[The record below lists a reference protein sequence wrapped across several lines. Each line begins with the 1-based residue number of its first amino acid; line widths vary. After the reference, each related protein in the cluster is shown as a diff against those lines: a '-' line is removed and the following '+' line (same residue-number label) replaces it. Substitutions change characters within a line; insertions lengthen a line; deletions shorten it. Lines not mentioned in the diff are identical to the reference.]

1 MAPRREI
8 PFVIYA
14 AAGSAGAL
22 SSLLADRS
30 SYIMENL
37 AVHGAVLFRGFRVA
51 SELTFERAVL
61 SIKGMR
67 AMDCYFMSEPG
78 RTIVEGTKHVFNT
91 NSLFK
96 TGGSWAMSAI
106 HTENYSCPDVPRFIS
121 FLCMKPSWIGGETGL
136 VDMAQVYSE
145 LDDGLKAKLEAK
157 SCRVRH
163 IPVQSIVN
171 RYQVSAEAVRRI
183 CGQYGIPIVQ
193 SAADEEHVLLCK
205 PNVFDHPVSRIPA
218 LTANLHFE
226 VKGLPA
232 ELNTIF
238 RRRYT
243 GWKWALH
250 RFVWNHPRFVRF
262 ITNPRKPPGKR
273 PASRPDPQAKV
284 GSIFSGEDAKNLA
297 RIIEKHFHA
306 LGWRAG
312 DVLVVDNLQIAHTGL
327 PGLGPRL
334 LRVLLTNP
342 MRMDLS
348 MTSPGRQT
356 PVDDPG
362 HRSLGE
368 LFRQGD
374 ACERRS
380 VVSS

>member
-1 MAPRREI
+1 MASPREI
-8 PFVIYA
+8 PFVIHA
-14 AAGSAGAL
+14 TEGRGGAL
-22 SSLLADRS
+22 HSFLAERS
-30 SYIMENL
+30 NHIMEKL
-37 AVHGAVLFRGFRVA
+37 AVHGAVLFRAFRID
-51 SELTFERAVL
+51 SEPVFERAVL
-61 SIKGMR
+61 SINGMR
-67 AMDCYFMSEPG
+67 AMDCYFMPEPG
-78 RTIVEGTKHVFNT
+78 RTIVEGTKSVFNT

-96 TGGSWAMSAI
+96 TGGSWGMTAI
-106 HTENYSCPDVPRFIS
+106 HTENYSSPDVPRFIS
-121 FLCMKPSWIGGETGL
+121 FLCVKPSWIGGETGL

-145 LDDGLKAKLEAK
+145 LDDALKAKLEAK
-157 SCRVRH
+157 ACCVRH

-171 RYQVSAEAVRRI
+171 RYQVSADAVRRI
-183 CGQYGIPIVQ
+183 CEQYGMPIVQ
-193 SAADEEHVLLCK
+193 SSGDEAQVLLCK
-205 PNVFDHPVSRIPA
+205 PNVFDHPVTRIPA

-250 RFVWNHPRFVRF
+250 RFVWNHPGFARF
-262 ITNPRKPPGKR
+262 ITNSRKPPRKR

-306 LGWRAG
+306 HGWRAG
-312 DVLVVDNLQIAHTGL
+312 DILVVDNLQIAHTGL

-356 PVDDPG
+356 PVDDPSQP
-362 HRSLGE
+362 SLGE

-380 VVSS
+380 VASS